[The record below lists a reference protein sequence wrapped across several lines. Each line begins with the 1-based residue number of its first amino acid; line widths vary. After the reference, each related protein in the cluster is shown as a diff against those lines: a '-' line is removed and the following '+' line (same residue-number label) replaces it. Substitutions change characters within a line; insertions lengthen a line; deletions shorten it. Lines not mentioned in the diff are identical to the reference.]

1 MKRIVGLCAVL
12 SVAWCGN
19 VAAQTASA
27 KLDQLADR
35 FVHQNLEY
43 DPTLSYFSGLPT
55 KDHSRFADRTPEALA
70 AFDAEEMADLKEL
83 QAIDPHSLPGSS
95 RPIYANLKEQLE
107 SDLQLRACKNEL
119 WNVNHFSGWQSQF
132 ADIAEQQ
139 PVATADDRTQ
149 ALKRWGS
156 VPRYIDVEIANLK
169 SGLAK
174 GYSAPKSVVRR
185 VIAQM
190 DSFTSAPP
198 EKSPFYSPA
207 ERSKDPAFK
216 VEFAK
221 LIAEQINPALKRYGG
236 FLKNEYLPKA
246 REGVAVSDL
255 PDGAACYQ
263 AFLRQSTTL
272 NRTPQE
278 VYELGQKTVAANQ
291 ADVIKLGREMFGTSD
306 FATIVKDVK
315 AQPEDHFKS
324 KEELLEYSRSILARA
339 KTKTAEKLIAHMP
352 KQDVV
357 IKPERDFEDAAGVS
371 SHYDP
376 EPDTSRPA
384 TYRIELGNWQSQT
397 RGEAEITVV
406 HEAWPGHHLQIAL
419 ARELQPDSP
428 LSKLVMNSAYVEGWA
443 RYAEAM
449 AEEAGIYESKSAL
462 IQRRVWPARGM
473 VVDPGLHAMHWT
485 RQQAIDYLVSTGRFG
500 PKSADDVVDRIAVLP
515 GQLTS
520 YDSGGLE
527 IKALR
532 QEAQTKLG
540 AHFDLREFN
549 QTVLEEGVVPLS
561 ELRTHVEDW
570 IAAHSAASS
579 HAASAAR

>member
-1 MKRIVGLCAVL
+1 LKKFLLLCSAL
-12 SVAWCGN
+12 C
-19 VAAQTASA
+19 VAASLSAQSTAT
-27 KLDQLADR
+27 KLNDLANR
-35 FVHQNLEY
+35 FVQQNLAY
-43 DPTLSYFSGLPT
+43 DPTISYVTGLPT
-55 KDHSRFADRTPEALA
+55 KDHSRFADRTPKALA
-70 AFDAEEMADLKEL
+70 TFDTEEAADLREL
-83 QAIDPHSLPGSS
+83 QAIDPNSLPAGS

-107 SDLQLRACKNEL
+107 SDLQMRICRTEL

-132 ADIAEQQ
+132 ADVADQQ
-139 PVATADDRTQ
+139 PVATADDRAQ

-169 SGLAK
+169 SGLAQ

-207 ERSKDPAFK
+207 ERSNDAAFK
-216 VEFAK
+216 AEFAK
-221 LIAEQINPALKRYGG
+221 LIAEQINPALKRYGD
-236 FLKNEYLPKA
+236 FLKNVYLPKA

-255 PDGAACYQ
+255 PKGEACYQ
-263 AFLRQSTTL
+263 AFLRASTTL

-278 VYELGQKTVAANQ
+278 VYDLGQKTVAANQ
-291 ADVIKLGREMFGTSD
+291 ADVAKLGQEMFGTSD
-306 FATIVKDVK
+306 FATIAKDVK
-315 AQPEDHFKS
+315 ARPEDHFKS
-324 KEELLEYSRSILARA
+324 KDELLEYSRNLLGKA
-339 KTKTAEKLIAHMP
+339 KTNTAEKLIARMP

-376 EPDTSRPA
+376 EPDASKTA

-406 HEAWPGHHLQIAL
+406 HETWPGHHLQIAL

-500 PKSADDVVDRIAVLP
+500 PKSADDAVDRIAVLP

-527 IKALR
+527 FKALR
-532 QEAQTKLG
+532 REAQEKLG
-540 AHFDLREFN
+540 ARFDLREFN

-561 ELRTHVEDW
+561 ELRSHVEDW
-570 IAAHSAASS
+570 IAANAAKSS
-579 HAASAAR
+579 PVASGAR